1 MKPSSP
7 APPEPASP
15 AHALGSRSDRKR
27 RAIVA
32 AATSLFLERGYD
44 GTSIEEV
51 AAAAA
56 VSKPTVYRHFADK
69 KQLYAATVQETIYR
83 IDEVVALVARS
94 YQDAGDVR
102 TALERLG
109 IAFLTALMQPEVIR
123 LRRLV
128 IAMGGQFPE
137 VARSWYDSG
146 FRRVLRTLADTFL
159 MLRERGSLTFEDADL
174 AANHFVGILLW
185 IPVNEAMFGGS
196 QELPSKAVI
205 ARQVKL
211 GVSAFL
217 QGYGRPARQTRR
229 V

>member
-7 APPEPASP
+7 APPQRVPP
-15 AHALGSRSDRKR
+15 AHAAVSRSDRKR

-56 VSKPTVYRHFADK
+56 VSKPTVYHHFADK
-69 KQLYAATVQETIYR
+69 KALYAAIVLETVSQV
-83 IDEVVALVARS
+83 DEVVLLVARS
-94 YQDAGDVR
+94 SRDAGDVR
-102 TALERLG
+102 AALERLA
-109 IAFLTALMQPEVIR
+109 IVFLTALMQPEVIR

-159 MLRERGSLTFEDADL
+159 NLRERGSLTFEDADL

-185 IPVNEAMFGGS
+185 IPVNEAMYGGS
-196 QELPSKAVI
+196 QELPSKGVI
-205 ARQVKL
+205 ARQAKL

-217 QGYGRPARQTRR
+217 QGYGRPARHARR